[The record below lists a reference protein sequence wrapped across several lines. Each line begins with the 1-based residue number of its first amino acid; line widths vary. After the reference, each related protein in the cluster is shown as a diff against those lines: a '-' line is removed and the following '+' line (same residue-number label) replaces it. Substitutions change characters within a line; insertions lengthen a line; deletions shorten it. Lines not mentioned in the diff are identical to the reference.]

1 MLAGAFAPV
10 PASQINQMDASS
22 IRSDGTGQE
31 LARRIDW
38 GGVWTWFFCAGLV
51 VYLGLKGGGYDP
63 LVHDQVGIAVWWVV
77 LAGVAVAALPNHR
90 PSGLAL
96 VGLGLLT
103 AFVAW
108 TALGLTWTESV
119 EKTSADLARVAG
131 YLGVFALAL
140 FARDREGAR
149 RVVAAVG
156 AGIVFVAAIALLS
169 RLHSAWFPAADQTA
183 QFLDSNRERLSYP
196 LHYWNGLA
204 ALIAIGAPLVL
215 HVATSARATLWRV
228 AAAAALPALAVTAFF
243 TLSRGGIAAAVIAL
257 VVFVALTSDRLALV
271 PTLVLSGLG
280 SVALIA
286 AASTRDALQDGL
298 PGPTAESQGDSLLL
312 IVVLVCAAVG
322 VLQAAIVLGLGD
334 RERPAWTRVSRRNA
348 LVALGA
354 SALVALVVAGAAGAP
369 GRASDAWAEFKAK
382 DSPGKGTE
390 RLGSVA
396 GQNRYQ
402 LWSAAVKENASEPL
416 TGTGSGTF
424 EYWWARNA
432 DIEEIVRDTH
442 SLYLQTLGELGIVG
456 LALLAAFLALVLG
469 GGCFALLGIEPRDRA
484 ALAAALGGCVA
495 FCVTATFDW
504 MWQLPVLPVA
514 LLLLAAT
521 VLTAA
526 RGVAAEPWK
535 GLSIAPRIVVSAVA
549 VAAIVAIAIPLAST
563 SLIRSSEAEA
573 REGDLQAALEDART
587 AQNVQPGA
595 ASPRLQQAL
604 VLEQLGDFPAA
615 AEAAQAATEREPTN
629 WRTWL
634 VRSRIEAENGEAAA
648 AVRDY
653 REARALNPL
662 SAIFD
667 R

>member
-1 MLAGAFAPV
+1 
-10 PASQINQMDASS
+10 MDAAS

-38 GGVWTWFFCAGLV
+38 GGVWTWFFCAGLI
-51 VYLGLKGGGYDP
+51 VYLGLEGGGYDP

-77 LAGVAVAALPNHR
+77 LAGVVVGALPNHR

-96 VGLGLLT
+96 AGLGLL
-103 AFVAW
+103 AGFVAW
-108 TALGLTWTESV
+108 TALSLTWTESV

-131 YLGVFALAL
+131 YLGVFTLVL
-140 FARDREGAR
+140 FVRDREGAR
-149 RVVAAVG
+149 RVVAAVA

-183 QFLDSNRERLSYP
+183 QFLTSNRERLSYP

-204 ALIAIGAPLVL
+204 ALIAIGVPLVL
-215 HVATSARATLWRV
+215 HVATAARTTLWRA
-228 AAAAALPALAVTAFF
+228 AAAAALPLMALTAFL
-243 TLSRGGIAAAVIAL
+243 TLSRGGIAAAVIAA
-257 VVFVALTSDRLALV
+257 VVFLALTSNRLALL
-271 PTLVLSGLG
+271 PTLALSGLG
-280 SVALIA
+280 SLVLIA
-286 AASTRDALQDGL
+286 AAAGRDALQDGL
-298 PGPTAESQGDSLLL
+298 LNSTAESQGDSLLL
-312 IVVLVCAAVG
+312 VVLLVCALVG
-322 VLQAAIVLGLGD
+322 VLQAAVVLGLRD
-334 RERPAWTRVSRRNA
+334 RERPAWTRVSPRNA
-348 LVALGA
+348 LVALGVGL
-354 SALVALVVAGAAGAP
+354 LVALVVAGAVGAP
-369 GRASDAWAEFKAK
+369 GRVSDAWGEFKEK
-382 DSPGKGTE
+382 GSPGKGTE

-432 DIEEIVRDTH
+432 DVEEIVRDTH

-469 GGCFALLGIEPRDRA
+469 GGGFLLLGAAPGDRP

-514 LLLLAAT
+514 LLILAAAI
-521 VLTAA
+521 LTAA
-526 RGVAAEPWK
+526 RGAAPVARK
-535 GLSIAPRIVVSAVA
+535 GLSIVPRIAAATVA
-549 VAAIVAIAIPLAST
+549 AAAIVAIAIPLAST

-573 REGDLQAALEDART
+573 RKGDFRAALEDART

-604 VLEQLGDFPAA
+604 VLEQLGDFAA
-615 AEAAQAATEREPTN
+615 AAPAAQAATEREPTN

-634 VRSRIEAENGEAAA
+634 VRSRIEAENGEAAQ

-653 REARALNPL
+653 REARSLNPL
-662 SAIFD
+662 SSIFD

>member
-1 MLAGAFAPV
+1 
-10 PASQINQMDASS
+10 MDTSS
-22 IRSDGTGQE
+22 IRSDGAGQE
-31 LARRIDW
+31 FARRIDW
-38 GGVWTWFFCAGLV
+38 GGVWTWFFSAGLI

-77 LAGVAVAALPNHR
+77 LAGVLVGALPNHR

-96 VGLGLLT
+96 AGLGLLA

-108 TALGLTWTESV
+108 TALSLTWTESV

-140 FARDREGAR
+140 LARDRQGAR

-183 QFLDSNRERLSYP
+183 QFLTSNRERLSYP

-204 ALIAIGAPLVL
+204 ALIAIGVPLVL
-215 HVATSARATLWRV
+215 HVATSARPTLWRA
-228 AAAAALPALAVTAFF
+228 AAAAALPLMALTAFF
-243 TLSRGGIAAAVIAL
+243 TLSRGGIAAALIAL
-257 VVFVALTSDRLALV
+257 VVFVALTSDRLAVV
-271 PTLVLSGLG
+271 PTLALSGLG
-280 SVALIA
+280 SLVLIA
-286 AASTRDALQDGL
+286 AASSRDALQDGL
-298 PGPTAESQGDSLLL
+298 LNTTAESQGDSLLL
-312 IVVLVCAAVG
+312 IVLLVCAAVG
-322 VLQAAIVLGLGD
+322 LLQAAIVLGLRG
-334 RERPAWTRVSRRNA
+334 RERPTWARVSRRNA

-354 SALVALVVAGAAGAP
+354 GLLVALVVAGVAGAP
-369 GRASDAWAEFKAK
+369 GSASDAWAEFKEK
-382 DSPGKGTE
+382 GSPGKGTE
-390 RLGSVA
+390 RLGSTA

-402 LWSAAVKENASEPL
+402 LWSAAVKENAGEPL

-432 DIEEIVRDTH
+432 DVEETVRDTH

-469 GGCFALLGIEPRDRA
+469 GGCSVLLGTEADDRA

-514 LLLLAAT
+514 LLILAAT
-521 VLTAA
+521 VLTAVRGAAPAA
-526 RGVAAEPWK
+526 RNVLP
-535 GLSIAPRIVVSAVA
+535 LVPRIAAAAAA

-563 SLIRSSEAEA
+563 SLIRGSEAEA
-573 REGDLQAALEDART
+573 REGDLAAALEDART

-604 VLEQLGDFPAA
+604 VLEEQGDFPAA
-615 AEAAQAATEREPTN
+615 AEAARAATEREPTN

-653 REARALNPL
+653 REARSLNPL
-662 SAIFD
+662 SPIFD

>member
-1 MLAGAFAPV
+1 
-10 PASQINQMDASS
+10 MDAAS
-22 IRSDGTGQE
+22 IRSDGAGQE

-38 GGVWTWFFCAGLV
+38 GGVWTWLFCFGLIA
-51 VYLGLKGGGYDP
+51 YLGLKGGGYDP

-77 LAGVAVAALPNHR
+77 LAGVLAGALPNRR
-90 PSGLAL
+90 PGTLAL
-96 VGLGLLT
+96 AGLGLLA

-108 TALGLTWTESV
+108 TALSLTWTESV

-131 YLGVFALAL
+131 YLAVFALAL
-140 FARDREGAR
+140 LARDREGAR
-149 RVVAAVG
+149 RVVAAVA
-156 AGIVFVAAIALLS
+156 AGIVFIAAIALLS

-183 QFLDSNRERLSYP
+183 QFLTGNRERLSYP

-215 HVATSARATLWRV
+215 HLATRAGSPLWRA
-228 AAAAALPALAVTAFF
+228 AAAAALPLMALTAFF

-257 VVFVALTSDRLALV
+257 VVFVALTSDRLALA
-271 PTLVLSGLG
+271 PALALSGLG
-280 SVALIA
+280 SLVLIL
-286 AASTRDALQDGL
+286 AASSRDALQDGL
-298 PGPTAESQGDSLLL
+298 LNATAESQGDSLLL

-322 VLQAAIVLGLGD
+322 VLQAAIVLGLRD

-348 LVALGA
+348 LVALGIGL
-354 SALVALVVAGAAGAP
+354 LVALVVASAAGAP
-369 GRASDAWAEFKAK
+369 GRASDAWAEFREKS
-382 DSPGKGTE
+382 SPGKGTE
-390 RLGSVA
+390 RLGSAA

-424 EYWWARNA
+424 EYWWARHA
-432 DIEEIVRDTH
+432 DVEEIVRDTH

-469 GGCFALLGIEPRDRA
+469 GGCAVLLAAGPLERS
-484 ALAAALGGCVA
+484 ALAAAVAGCVA
-495 FCVTATFDW
+495 FCIAATFDW

-514 LLLLAAT
+514 LLLLAAAL
-521 VLTAA
+521 LTGGRSDPAGPRGIPIPA
-526 RGVAAEPWK
+526 RLAVAA
-535 GLSIAPRIVVSAVA
+535 VVL
-549 VAAIVAIAIPLAST
+549 AAIVAIAIPLAST
-563 SLIRSSEAEA
+563 SLVRSSEAEA
-573 REGDLQAALEDART
+573 REGDLAGALEEART
-587 AQNVQPGA
+587 AQNVQPGT

-604 VLEQLGDFPAA
+604 VLEQQGELPAA
-615 AEAAQAATEREPTN
+615 AEAARAASEREPTN

-634 VRSRIEAENGEAAA
+634 VLSRIEAEDGQAAA

-653 REARALNPL
+653 REARSLNPL
-662 SAIFD
+662 SSLFD